1 MGVVYMEVDKVA
13 DEVADMVVHMEV
25 DKVADMLVK
34 IPDEDYWC
42 DWQLVILM
50 EKMVKKVK
58 IVLKVTWSHSSWHF
72 AYGDVFGIY
81 SPDSWSE
88 TLKTLDR

>member
-34 IPDEDYWC
+34 IPDEDFC
-42 DWQLVILM
+42 
-50 EKMVKKVK
+50 
-58 IVLKVTWSHSSWHF
+58 
-72 AYGDVFGIY
+72 
-81 SPDSWSE
+81 
-88 TLKTLDR
+88 

>member
-1 MGVVYMEVDKVA
+1 MILLEMMLEVVMGVVYMEVDKVA
-13 DEVADMVVHMEV
+13 DMVVNMKV

-50 EKMVKKVK
+50 ETMLDVVMGLMDIEVDKVANIMVNMEVDKVADE
-58 IVLKVTWSHSSWHF
+58 L
-72 AYGDVFGIY
+72 AYN
-81 SPDSWSE
+81 
-88 TLKTLDR
+88 